1 MTVHIKMTKINNSEL
16 EKLVIDLSD
25 FCSALDLTLKEMK
38 KSLGDENKM
47 KILLLNLNDI
57 FYDMSIVYDDVIKN
71 GINIY
76 FDI

>member
-1 MTVHIKMTKINNSEL
+1 
-16 EKLVIDLSD
+16 
-25 FCSALDLTLKEMK
+25 MK